1 MSWQLIRSCWIVF
14 VYLKELSFV
23 YTSVRNKFCVPIAYK
38 EPESADYVGV
48 DLACEYGTPAYIGGI
63 FEL

>member
-1 MSWQLIRSCWIVF
+1 MLDCFRISEGTI
-14 VYLKELSFV
+14 FV
-23 YTSVRNKFCVPIAYK
+23 YTSVHNKFCIPIAYK